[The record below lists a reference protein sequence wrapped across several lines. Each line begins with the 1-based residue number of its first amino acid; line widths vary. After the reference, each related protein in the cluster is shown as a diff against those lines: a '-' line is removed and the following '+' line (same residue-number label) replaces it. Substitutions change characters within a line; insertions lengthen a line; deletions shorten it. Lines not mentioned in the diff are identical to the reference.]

1 MCSSRMTG
9 YSETEPLP
17 AGGERQKQNRKP
29 GNSVCARSWVGIHAK
44 GISDSSAHQ
53 HVGAET
59 RAAKGGNDLESLLLE
74 HRCGAVRRF
83 ISEGVRFPARDG
95 IGFDETPT
103 LLFYG
108 FESGFQG
115 SAGYAACAVLL
126 KHSEASD
133 PPKFCGGFR
142 SEASIFAAVVDAGK
156 LLPGAVLAP
165 ADRLS
170 LRVNEDAMG
179 KTAVDEF
186 LLFAAVPYPSLCS
199 GAQPLAL
206 GQAARAVKV
215 HAPTKV
221 PAVLLGE
228 KPDKI
233 RPGLL

>member
-108 FESGFQG
+108 FET
-115 SAGYAACAVLL
+115 VVRT
-126 KHSEASD
+126 
-133 PPKFCGGFR
+133 CGT
-142 SEASIFAAVVDAGK
+142 
-156 LLPGAVLAP
+156 
-165 ADRLS
+165 
-170 LRVNEDAMG
+170 LR
-179 KTAVDEF
+179 
-186 LLFAAVPYPSLCS
+186 
-199 GAQPLAL
+199 LAL
-206 GQAARAVKV
+206 TITLGSSLAL
-215 HAPTKV
+215 
-221 PAVLLGE
+221 VLDSLNASVCY
-228 KPDKI
+228 
-233 RPGLL
+233 